1 LLLLE
6 WEYSSSSLAGVQ
18 PTPSQPTQSSWKL
31 EAAGGAATLKE
42 TVKGRPEDVQ
52 EAAVVLASAEESRS
66 CSL

>member
-1 LLLLE
+1 
-6 WEYSSSSLAGVQ
+6 VP
-18 PTPSQPTQSSWKL
+18 PTPSPPTQWPWKL
-31 EAAGGAATLKE
+31 EAAGGAASLKE